1 VALRILRLQK
11 RQSAGDFFGF
21 FGALK
26 RTQKSP
32 ATPKNAILAV
42 GVWQRTKFSSF
53 EENRPNGLPNP
64 RTIIHQ
70 TAAHHLGVTPT

>member
-26 RTQKSP
+26 RTQKKSGH
-32 ATPKNAILAV
+32 PKKRHFGSWRLAEEKKFQFRKKSS
-42 GVWQRTKFSSF
+42 QRIS
-53 EENRPNGLPNP
+53 
-64 RTIIHQ
+64 
-70 TAAHHLGVTPT
+70 